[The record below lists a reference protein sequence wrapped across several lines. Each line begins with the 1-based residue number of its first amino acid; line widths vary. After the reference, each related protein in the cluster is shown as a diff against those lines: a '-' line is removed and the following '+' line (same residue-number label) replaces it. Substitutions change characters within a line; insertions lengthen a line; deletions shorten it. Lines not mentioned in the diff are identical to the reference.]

1 METPVVGAVAAA
13 LAAAGRRVLRFNFG
27 GVGRSGGAYTGGPG
41 EVDDVRTA
49 LAVLAARLPAD
60 AAPALVGYSFGA
72 WVAVQAAAAGVAVE
86 RVVAIAPPLDL
97 LDFGCLTAVA
107 CPVVCLAGDRDQ
119 YCAAAR
125 LAAAAAQSGG
135 RVVARTLAGAD
146 HFLGGREAEVAALV
160 RAALA

>member
-1 METPVVGAVAAA
+1 MDTAVVAAVAAA

-49 LAVLAARLPAD
+49 LAALAARLPSG
-60 AAPALVGYSFGA
+60 APRALVGYSFGA
-72 WVAVQAAAAGVAVE
+72 WVAAQAAAAADVE
-86 RVVAIAPPLDL
+86 RLVAIAPPIDL
-97 LDFGCLTAVA
+97 LDFGCLIAVG

-119 YCAAAR
+119 YCAAAA
-125 LAAAAAQSGG
+125 LGAVAARSGG

-146 HFLGGREAEVAALV
+146 HFLAGREAEVAALAV
-160 RAALA
+160 AALA